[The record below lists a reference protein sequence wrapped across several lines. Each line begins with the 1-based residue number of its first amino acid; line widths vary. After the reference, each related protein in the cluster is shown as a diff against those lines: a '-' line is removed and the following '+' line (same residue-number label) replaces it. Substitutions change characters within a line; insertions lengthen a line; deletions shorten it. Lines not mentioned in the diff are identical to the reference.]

1 MSRSDNPISKWIAS
15 RWVGVSLLFRRLRWV
30 WGLGLFL
37 LIIGLGHP
45 PGLAEAP
52 VSMAPYSDIQAITSQ
67 LKSQVPLP
75 PQSPVTVKVGI
86 FVYDIGEINQVL
98 QKYQLN
104 TVIWLIWQDPRL
116 PFTPEPGEKPEK
128 FIPLTSIWSPDVEV
142 VNSANLEL
150 PTDGD
155 VSVEPDGTV
164 TYVRKINLKLS
175 SELNLVR
182 FPFDQQQLKLILESG
197 DYNNKEVVFTV
208 SPRPRQWREEAFIS
222 EWSLEDITE
231 EVVTAQ
237 PIPDSDDY
245 SQARFAIHIQRRSE
259 FYLWRAF
266 LPLLL
271 IVIVAWLSLWVP
283 LFNVPTGP
291 LPLSIGALLT
301 AITFNFS
308 IGSSLPRVS
317 YLTFFD
323 AFFLICCISIFLTL
337 AVNVY
342 LTKREQ
348 EKQMKTQKIRRLG
361 RRLIPASFFVSLL
374 IIILVFLT

>member
-1 MSRSDNPISKWIAS
+1 MGYS
-15 RWVGVSLLFRRLRWV
+15 
-30 WGLGLFL
+30 
-37 LIIGLGHP
+37 
-45 PGLAEAP
+45 PGLAQSPATTAP
-52 VSMAPYSDIQAITSQ
+52 SPDIEAITSQ

-75 PQSPVTVKVGI
+75 PQLPVNVRVGI
-86 FVYDIGEINQVL
+86 FVYDISEINQVL

-104 TVIWLIWQDPRL
+104 TVIWLIWQDSRL
-116 PFTPEPGEKPEK
+116 AFTPEPGDRPEK
-128 FIPLTSIWSPDVEV
+128 LIPLASIWSPDVEV

-155 VSVEPDGTV
+155 VIVEPDGTV
-164 TYVRKINLKLS
+164 TYVRKVSLKLS
-175 SELNLVR
+175 SELNLDR

-197 DYNNKEVVFTV
+197 DHNNKEMIFSVN
-208 SPRPRQWREEAFIS
+208 PRPRQWREEAFIS

-231 EVVTAQ
+231 EVITSQ

-245 SQARFAIHIQRRSE
+245 SQARFAIHIQRRSG

-266 LPLLL
+266 LPLVL
-271 IVIVAWLSLWVP
+271 IVMVAWLSLWVP

-291 LPLSIGALLT
+291 FPLSIGALLT

-342 LTKREQ
+342 LTKRHQEEQ
-348 EKQMKTQKIRRLG
+348 MEIKQIRRLG
-361 RRLIPASFFVSLL
+361 RRLIPASFLVSLVL
-374 IIILVFLT
+374 IILVFLT